1 MPAEVGSVSTFVF
14 TDDTGQ
20 PVACL
25 DIMRSG
31 KWGVIRTCCESQN
44 LSAEDL
50 VRLAE
55 FLRDDGVTT

>member
-1 MPAEVGSVSTFVF
+1 VSTFVF